1 MPRRRACWSS
11 WNYRSDTHV
20 PGRGVAVTYWMN
32 RLQNLP
38 RDDPLFVTLNPLTP
52 IPVDRIY
59 DETEFHHPV
68 FDLDAIRAQAGIAA
82 IQGENRTWYAGAWLR
97 NGFHEDGI
105 ASAMRV
111 ARAMGVPAW

>member
-1 MPRRRACWSS
+1 
-11 WNYRSDTHV
+11 
-20 PGRGVAVTYWMN
+20 MN

-38 RDDPLFVTLNPLTP
+38 EDDALFVTLNPVTP
-52 IPVDRIY
+52 ISEDRIY
-59 DETEFHHPV
+59 DETEFQHPI
-68 FDLDAIRAQAGIAA
+68 FDPGALRAQTGIAA

>member
-11 WNYRSDTHV
+11 WVCRSGEDAGGEV
-20 PGRGVAVTYWMN
+20 SVTYWMN

-38 RDDPLFVTLNPLTP
+38 EDDPLFVTLNPTTP
-52 IPVDRIY
+52 IPEALVY
-59 DETEFHHPV
+59 DETMFDHPV
-68 FDLDAIRAQAGIAA
+68 FDAGTAGAQAGIAA
-82 IQGENRTWYAGAWLR
+82 IQGDNRTWYAGAWLR

-111 ARAMGVPAW
+111 ARAMNVPAW